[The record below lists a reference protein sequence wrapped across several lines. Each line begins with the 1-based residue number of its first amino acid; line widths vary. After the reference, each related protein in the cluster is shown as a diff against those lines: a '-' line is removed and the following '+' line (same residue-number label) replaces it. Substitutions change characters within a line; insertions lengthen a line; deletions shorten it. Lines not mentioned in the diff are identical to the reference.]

1 MFWESG
7 SGQKVID
14 IKTTNVEMV
23 KIAFQCSALFN
34 GLIQLRLNKQLSF
47 CNQCT
52 YLVCIFFAF
61 SLYFL
66 FLLFNPETTNSSS
79 EFAWGDGDIIGTVD
93 ADMPNTTIYDSRNQK
108 NRYNSKRQVNIM
120 GVLVRCLD
128 TWARFYHLS
137 PSSSPF

>member
-23 KIAFQCSALFN
+23 KIAFQCSAFFN
-34 GLIQLRLNKQLSF
+34 GVIQQMLNKQLSF
-47 CNQCT
+47 CNVCT
-52 YLVCIFFAF
+52 HLVCIFCF
-61 SLYFL
+61 LIVFL
-66 FLLFNPETTNSSS
+66 FSLFNPETTNSSS

-120 GVLVRCLD
+120 VRYL
-128 TWARFYHLS
+128 R
-137 PSSSPF
+137 